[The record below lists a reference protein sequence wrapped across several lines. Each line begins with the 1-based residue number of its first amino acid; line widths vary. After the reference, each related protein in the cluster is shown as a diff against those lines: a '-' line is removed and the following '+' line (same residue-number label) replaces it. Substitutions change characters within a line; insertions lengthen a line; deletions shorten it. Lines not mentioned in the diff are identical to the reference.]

1 MTRKALIGAL
11 AVVAAGAA
19 AGLIWFFVAGNVG
32 DPTPVTAP
40 PITSEAPAATEA
52 TGEAPATTA
61 APAGDETETERE
73 AEAPNT
79 QPPAESSGGEETE
92 ETVEVEGSQDGAGET
107 LEDAGSQDEAEEA
120 AEEPVDSPDVV
131 ELELS
136 EGTEARFSIYEDLRG
151 EPFTVVGVTTEVVG
165 RIRVD
170 TSDLSRSQMG
180 EILINARTFATDSG
194 NRDRAIRGPILA
206 AEQHEFITL
215 RPTGITGLAGAAEDG
230 GEYSFT
236 VAGDLTV
243 REITQPVTFTVVARW
258 DGDGL
263 LTGLASTTVLRSD
276 FGLNV
281 PSVPFVANVGDEV
294 GLELA
299 FTAAPPGL
307 G

>member
-19 AGLIWFFVAGNVG
+19 AALIWFYVAGNVG

-40 PITSEAPAATEA
+40 PITEPTATTQMTETTA
-52 TGEAPATTA
+52 GDPVTTA
-61 APAGDETETERE
+61 APAEEGTGGDGE
-73 AEAPNT
+73 AEVPST
-79 QPPAESSGGEETE
+79 EPAAEPSGAEETE
-92 ETVEVEGSQDGAGET
+92 ATAESEEEQ
-107 LEDAGSQDEAEEA
+107 EAPE
-120 AEEPVDSPDVV
+120 EEPVESADVV

-165 RIRVD
+165 RVRVD
-170 TSDLSRSQMG
+170 LSDLSGSQMG
-180 EILINARTFATDSG
+180 EILINARTFATDTS

-206 AEQHEFITL
+206 AEQYEFITFL
-215 RPTGITGLAGAAEDG
+215 PTGITGLSGAAEDG
-230 GEYSFT
+230 GEYSFS

-243 REITQPVTFTVVARW
+243 REITRPVTFSVVARW
-258 DGDGL
+258 DADGRL
-263 LTGLASTTVLRSD
+263 QGLASTTVLRSD
-276 FGLNV
+276 FGLNI

-299 FTAAPPGL
+299 FTAAPAGL

>member
-1 MTRKALIGAL
+1 MTRKAWIGVL

-40 PITSEAPAATEA
+40 PITSESPATTEA
-52 TGEAPATTA
+52 TREAPATIAT
-61 APAGDETETERE
+61 PADDGTDRKDEV
-73 AEAPNT
+73 EAPPNE
-79 QPPAESSGGEETE
+79 PAAEPSGGQEAG
-92 ETVEVEGSQDGAGET
+92 ETVEVEGSQDDEEDET
-107 LEDAGSQDEAEEA
+107 

-151 EPFTVVGVTTEVVG
+151 EPFTVVGVTSEVVG
-165 RIRVD
+165 RVRVD
-170 TSDLSRSQMG
+170 VSDLSRSQMG

-206 AEQHEFITL
+206 AEQYEFITF
-215 RPTGITGLAGAAEDG
+215 RPTGITGLSGAAEVG
-230 GEYSFT
+230 GEYSFS

-243 REITQPVTFTVVARW
+243 REITRPVTFTVVARW
-258 DGDGL
+258 DAEGRL
-263 LTGLASTTVLRSD
+263 QGLASTTVLRSD
-276 FGLNV
+276 FDLGV
-281 PSVPFVANVGDEV
+281 PSVPFVANVADEV

-299 FTAAPPGL
+299 FTAARAGV

>member
-1 MTRKALIGAL
+1 MTRRALIGAL

-52 TGEAPATTA
+52 PVTTA
-61 APAGDETETERE
+61 AAAADGTGGEGE
-73 AEAPNT
+73 AEDPSTEPTGAGEVDGT
-79 QPPAESSGGEETE
+79 AESEEPSQDAGQTVEDEGSQEETE
-92 ETVEVEGSQDGAGET
+92 ETAP
-107 LEDAGSQDEAEEA
+107 EA
-120 AEEPVDSPDVV
+120 AESADVV

-165 RIRVD
+165 RVRVD
-170 TSDLSRSQMG
+170 VSELSGSQMG
-180 EILINARTFATDSG
+180 EILINARTFVTDTS

-206 AEQHEFITL
+206 AEQYEFITF
-215 RPTGITGLAGAAEDG
+215 RPTGITGLSGPAEDG
-230 GEYSFT
+230 GEYSFS

-243 REITQPVTFTVVARW
+243 REVTQPVTFSVVARW
-258 DGDGL
+258 DSDGRL
-263 LTGLASTTVLRSD
+263 QGLASTTVSRSD
-276 FGLNV
+276 FGLNI
-281 PSVPFVANVGDEV
+281 PSVPFVADVGDEI

-299 FTAAPPGL
+299 FTAAPAGV

>member
-1 MTRKALIGAL
+1 MSRKALVGAL
-11 AVVAAGAA
+11 AVVVAA
-19 AGLIWFFVAGNVG
+19 ALAGVIWFYVAGNVG

-40 PITSEAPAATEA
+40 PITSEPTAATE
-52 TGEAPATTA
+52 TTEAVPATTA
-61 APAGDETETERE
+61 APEGDESDSDGE
-73 AEAPNT
+73 AEI
-79 QPPAESSGGEETE
+79 PPTEPAAEPSGAEESEEIVEGDGSQEDTE
-92 ETVEVEGSQDGAGET
+92 E
-107 LEDAGSQDEAEEA
+107 EASE
-120 AEEPVDSPDVV
+120 EEPVESADVV

-165 RIRVD
+165 RLRVD
-170 TSDLSRSQMG
+170 VSDLSRSQMG

-206 AEQHEFITL
+206 AEQYEFITFS
-215 RPTGITGLAGAAEDG
+215 PAGITGLSGAAEEG
-230 GEYSFT
+230 GEYSFS

-243 REITQPVTFTVVARW
+243 RDITRAVTFTVVARW
-258 DGDGL
+258 DADGRL
-263 LTGLASTTVLRSD
+263 QGLASTSVLRSD
-276 FGLNV
+276 FELGV

-299 FTAAPPGL
+299 FTAAPAGL

>member
-1 MTRKALIGAL
+1 MSRRALVGAL
-11 AVVAAGAA
+11 AVVVAA
-19 AGLIWFFVAGNVG
+19 ALAGVIWFYVAGNVG

-40 PITSEAPAATEA
+40 PITAEPTATTET
-52 TGEAPATTA
+52 TGAAPATTA
-61 APAGDETETERE
+61 APEEEAGSDGQAEDPPTEPAAEPSE
-73 AEAPNT
+73 AEDA
-79 QPPAESSGGEETE
+79 E
-92 ETVEVEGSQDGAGET
+92 ETVEGDGSQ
-107 LEDAGSQDEAEEA
+107 EDAEEEEV
-120 AEEPVDSPDVV
+120 EEPIESADVV

-165 RIRVD
+165 RVRVD

-206 AEQHEFITL
+206 AEQYEFITFS
-215 RPTGITGLAGAAEDG
+215 PAGITGLSGAAEEG
-230 GEYSFT
+230 GEYSFS

-243 REITQPVTFTVVARW
+243 RDITRAVTFTVVARW
-258 DGDGL
+258 DADERL
-263 LTGLASTTVLRSD
+263 VGLASTTVLRSD
-276 FGLNV
+276 FGLNI
-281 PSVPFVANVGDEV
+281 PSVPFVANVGDEI

-299 FTAAPPGL
+299 FTAAPAGL

>member
-1 MTRKALIGAL
+1 MSRKALVGAL
-11 AVVAAGAA
+11 AVVVAAALAGA
-19 AGLIWFFVAGNVG
+19 IWFYVAGNVG

-40 PITSEAPAATEA
+40 PITAEPAAATE
-52 TGEAPATTA
+52 TTETTEEAPATTA
-61 APAGDETETERE
+61 APADDGEGGDGE
-73 AEAPNT
+73 AEAPPT
-79 QPPAESSGGEETE
+79 EPATEPSGAEDAD
-92 ETVEVEGSQDGAGET
+92 ETVEGDGSE
-107 LEDAGSQDEAEEA
+107 EEA
-120 AEEPVDSPDVV
+120 SEEEPVELADVV

-165 RIRVD
+165 RVRVD
-170 TSDLSRSQMG
+170 VSDLSRSQMG

-206 AEQHEFITL
+206 AEQYEFITFS
-215 RPTGITGLAGAAEDG
+215 PTGITGLSGAAEAG

-243 REITQPVTFTVVARW
+243 REITRPVTFTVVARW
-258 DGDGL
+258 DADGRL
-263 LTGLASTTVLRSD
+263 QGLASTAVLRSD
-276 FGLNV
+276 FELGV

-299 FTAAPPGL
+299 FTAAPAGL

>member
-1 MTRKALIGAL
+1 MSRRARVGAP
-11 AVVAAGAA
+11 AVVVAAAL
-19 AGLIWFFVAGNVG
+19 AGVIWFYVAGNVG

-40 PITSEAPAATEA
+40 PIASETTAATGITET
-52 TGEAPATTA
+52 TGGVPETTA
-61 APAGDETETERE
+61 APSEEGAGGDVEAEVPSTEPAAEPSGAGEAPEEEAAEGDESQEE
-73 AEAPNT
+73 AGEAP
-79 QPPAESSGGEETE
+79 EE
-92 ETVEVEGSQDGAGET
+92 ETVEDPGESAG
-107 LEDAGSQDEAEEA
+107 
-120 AEEPVDSPDVV
+120 VV

-170 TSDLSRSQMG
+170 VSDLSRSQMG

-206 AEQHEFITL
+206 AEQYEFITF
-215 RPTGITGLAGAAEDG
+215 RPTGITGLSGAAEAG
-230 GEYSFT
+230 GEYSFS

-243 REITQPVTFTVVARW
+243 REITLPVTFEVVARW
-258 DGDGL
+258 DGDGRL
-263 LTGLASTTVLRSD
+263 QGLASTTVLRSD
-276 FGLNV
+276 FELGV
-281 PSVPFVANVGDEV
+281 PSVPFVANVADEV

-299 FTAAPPGL
+299 FTAAAAGL